1 MLVVQFAPRMT
12 GISGVFA
19 LFTVMF
25 ILARTEQ
32 VMENSASISG
42 FGGEFLK
49 LIALYWRSSFLL
61 KLNVNW

>member
-49 LIALYWRSSFLL
+49 LIALY
-61 KLNVNW
+61 